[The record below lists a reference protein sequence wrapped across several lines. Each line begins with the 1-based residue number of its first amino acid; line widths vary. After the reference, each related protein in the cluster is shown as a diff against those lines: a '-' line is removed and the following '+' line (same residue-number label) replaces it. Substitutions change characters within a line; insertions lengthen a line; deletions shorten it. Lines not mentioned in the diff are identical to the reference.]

1 MKASVRPISGR
12 GMPDASVYLQMMLP
26 PLPGVREVGLAILMA
41 LTTPVLAQW
50 VTVDSTFPA
59 GSGPNAWVR
68 TLAAQA
74 DGRVLMGGTFTN
86 VSGSPHRYIAR
97 VGTNGVIDEGF
108 VTQVSSE
115 PTYIQALMDGE
126 RNVSELVAAVGGT
139 QAKISRHLHTLTA
152 AHIVTRR
159 KEGLHVFYKIGDPS
173 IPRLC
178 ELVCGSL
185 EKTLSRQAGHLAEG

>member
-1 MKASVRPISGR
+1 MDFIRDMTKHRPLS
-12 GMPDASVYLQMMLP
+12 
-26 PLPGVREVGLAILMA
+26 EEAIA
-41 LTTPVLAQW
+41 LVTQRFSVLA
-50 VTVDSTFPA
+50 
-59 GSGPNAWVR
+59 
-68 TLAAQA
+68 
-74 DGRVLMGGTFTN
+74 
-86 VSGSPHRYIAR
+86 
-97 VGTNGVIDEGF
+97 
-108 VTQVSSE
+108 E
-115 PTYIQALMDGE
+115 PMRLRLIQALMDGE

-139 QAKISRHLHTLTA
+139 QANISRHLHTLTA